1 MQNNSLPERISKVLT
16 NEAREAILRIKNAI
30 PIDKKV
36 MSIQKYQ
43 AVIEDG
49 VRDLEAFWRW
59 KEQNP
64 NEGIV
69 IWVPY
74 KKPNLL
80 L

>member
-1 MQNNSLPERISKVLT
+1 
-16 NEAREAILRIKNAI
+16 
-30 PIDKKV
+30 